1 MTPPKSRLLLLG
13 NGRANSDSPKSAS
26 RTTPP
31 KRSPLA
37 GTKRKQGEV
46 ESADIVN
53 VEGINVVIKQ
63 EPIDERPHKRVA
75 IELPIQV
82 TPSR

>member
-1 MTPPKSRLLLLG
+1 MLG
-13 NGRANSDSPKSAS
+13 DGRAKSDSPKPAS

-37 GTKRKQGEV
+37 GTKRKQGEL
-46 ESADIVN
+46 ESADILN
-53 VEGINVVIKQ
+53 VEGINMVIKQ
-63 EPIDERPHKRVA
+63 ESIDERPLKRVA